1 MNNVI
6 KSDLRILWQMLRG
19 RSRQGSYQQQLEQ
32 FYAPQA
38 SYYDAFRARLLH
50 GRQDLIGNMHIVPEQ
65 SIVELGAGTGQNLG
79 FLGYPLQTFAR
90 IDVVDLCPSLLEIA
104 RQRYR
109 HQPNVRIIEADATLY
124 QPQQLVD
131 RVYFSYAL
139 TMIPNWSQAINNAVR
154 MLKPGGLLGVVDFYV
169 SADHVNDG
177 ARQHGYLTRRFWSGW
192 FAHDGVL
199 LNPEHLTYLQ
209 SVCNTIYIQES
220 FGSIP
225 YLPFIKAPYY
235 IFVGQPRPELGCR
248 VDGN

>member
-1 MNNVI
+1 MISVI
-6 KSDLRILWQMLRG
+6 KNDLRILLQMLRG
-19 RSRQGSYQQQLEQ
+19 RSKQGSYQQQLED

-38 SYYDAFRARLLH
+38 SNYDAFRQRLLH
-50 GRQDLIGNMHIVPEQ
+50 GRRDLIEHMHIVPEQ

-79 FLGYPLQTFAR
+79 FLGYPLQTFSS

-131 RVYFSYAL
+131 RVYLSYAL
-139 TMIPNWSQAINNAVR
+139 TMIPNWRQAINNALH

-169 SADHVNDG
+169 SDDYVGDG
-177 ARQHGYLTRRFWSGW
+177 GRQHGYFTRRFWSKW

-199 LNPEHLTYLQ
+199 LNPEHMTYLQ
-209 SVCNTIYIQES
+209 SVCNTRYIQES

-235 IFVGQPRPELGCR
+235 IFVGQPRTNR
-248 VDGN
+248 